1 MIGRD
6 TIPGRSLALG
16 TTIALIAAVVV
27 LPLAALALALR
38 GVTAATFATAVLSP
52 RALTALRL
60 TFGSALA
67 ASLIDLL
74 VGLFVAWV
82 LVRYRFPGR
91 AALDA
96 LVDIPFALPP
106 AVTGITLATLYGVH
120 GAFGGWLEA
129 HGLHVAYTQLG
140 IGIALTFVAFPFVV
154 RTLQEPLAQIPL
166 AFTEAAASLGAGA
179 GTIFWRVTLPLLS
192 PALLTAFTLAL
203 ARTLGEYGSVIFI
216 AGNMPG
222 RTEIAPLL
230 IVTRLEEYDYTGA
243 AAIAIVL
250 LAVSFAA
257 LLAINGLQ
265 RRMTLA
271 RTAL

>member
-1 MIGRD
+1 MVRD

-16 TTIALIAAVVV
+16 TTIALVAAVVV
-27 LPLAALALALR
+27 LPLAALVFALH
-38 GVTAATFATAVLSP
+38 GVTPATFANAVLAP
-52 RALTALRL
+52 RALAAFRL

-67 ASLIDLL
+67 ASALDVF
-74 VGLFVAWV
+74 VGLFIAWV

-91 AALDA
+91 ALLDA

-106 AVTGITLATLYGVH
+106 AVTGITLAALYGAH
-120 GAFGGWLEA
+120 GAYGSWLEA
-129 HGLHVAYTQLG
+129 HGAHVAYTQLG

-154 RTLQEPLAQIPL
+154 RTVQEPLAQLPL
-166 AFTEAAASLGAGA
+166 AFTEAAASLGAGGRA
-179 GTIFWRVTLPLLS
+179 IFLRITLPLIA

-222 RTEIAPLL
+222 HTEIAPLL

-243 AAIAIVL
+243 AAIAVVL
-250 LAVSFAA
+250 LAISFAI
-257 LLAINGLQ
+257 LITINTLQ
-265 RRMTLA
+265 RRLTLA
-271 RTAL
+271 RTAV

>member
-1 MIGRD
+1 MTRRD

-16 TTIALIAAVVV
+16 TTVALVAIVVV
-27 LPLAALALALR
+27 LPLAALALALHGIR
-38 GVTAATFATAVLSP
+38 PAAFAAALLSP
-52 RALTALRL
+52 RALAAFRL

-67 ASLIDLL
+67 AAAIDLA
-74 VGLFVAWV
+74 VGLCVAWV

-106 AVTGITLATLYGVH
+106 AVTGITLATLYGAH
-120 GAFGGWLEA
+120 GAFGSRLEA
-129 HGLHVAYTQLG
+129 HGIHVANTGLG

-154 RTLQEPLAQIPL
+154 RTLQEPLAQLPV
-166 AFTEAAASLGAGA
+166 AFTESAASLGAGSVA
-179 GTIFWRVTLPLLS
+179 IFWRIIVPLLT

-216 AGNMPG
+216 AGNIPG
-222 RTEIAPLL
+222 HTEIAPLL

-243 AAIAIVL
+243 AAIAIGL
-250 LAVSFAA
+250 LAIAFVM
-257 LLAINGLQ
+257 LVAINGLG
-265 RRMTLA
+265 RRISLA
-271 RTAL
+271 RSAV

>member
-166 AFTEAAASLGAGA
+166 AFTEAAASLGAGG